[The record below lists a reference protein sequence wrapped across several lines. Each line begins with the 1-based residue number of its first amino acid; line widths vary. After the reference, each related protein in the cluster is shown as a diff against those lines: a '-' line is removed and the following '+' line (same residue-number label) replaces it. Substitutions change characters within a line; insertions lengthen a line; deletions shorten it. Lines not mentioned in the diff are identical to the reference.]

1 MVKRICDRCGA
12 EINPTSSATYVNVR
26 GAYRENTEDVELCCS
41 CGMRRWMERMAMA
54 DEYIKRS
61 DALRV
66 VQEYRKGQDD
76 EKFMLCGV
84 ISDLTELIEDIPA
97 WVRPPSSIRR

>member
-1 MVKRICDRCGA
+1 MD
-12 EINPTSSATYVNVR
+12 
-26 GAYRENTEDVELCCS
+26 
-41 CGMRRWMERMAMA
+41 
-54 DEYIKRS
+54 DEYIKRF

-84 ISDLTELIEDIPA
+84 IADLTELIEDIPA

>member
-1 MVKRICDRCGA
+1 MD
-12 EINPTSSATYVNVR
+12 
-26 GAYRENTEDVELCCS
+26 
-41 CGMRRWMERMAMA
+41 

-84 ISDLTELIEDIPA
+84 IADLTELIEDIPA
-97 WVRPPSSIRR
+97 WVRPPSYIRR